1 MKKQTVLVRFFVF
14 GLFIIVGCSTEE
26 QESNTSVQIEQSY
39 SVETSQY
46 SLSVTTSEGGTVS
59 TDGGTYDE
67 GTTIS
72 ITATPDEGYKFTG
85 WEGIDSED
93 ANLTITLNE
102 DQTLNAIFSP
112 VVSLFTITITATE
125 GGSVSTAGGTYEEGT
140 VIEVIATPEQGYKF
154 SGWEGNCLLY
164 TSPSPRD
171 LSTSRMPSSA

>member
-59 TDGGTYDE
+59 TGGGTYDE

-72 ITATPDEGYKFTG
+72 ITATPDEGY
-85 WEGIDSED
+85 
-93 ANLTITLNE
+93 L
-102 DQTLNAIFSP
+102 
-112 VVSLFTITITATE
+112 SLIHI
-125 GGSVSTAGGTYEEGT
+125 
-140 VIEVIATPEQGYKF
+140 
-154 SGWEGNCLLY
+154 
-164 TSPSPRD
+164 
-171 LSTSRMPSSA
+171 